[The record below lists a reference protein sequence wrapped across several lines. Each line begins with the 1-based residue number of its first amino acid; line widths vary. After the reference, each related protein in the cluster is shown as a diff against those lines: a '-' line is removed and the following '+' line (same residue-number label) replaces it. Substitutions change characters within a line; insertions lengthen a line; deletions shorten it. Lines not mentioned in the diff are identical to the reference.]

1 MSRTLIRGVLAVA
14 VWAGLWTG
22 GGGAAW
28 GLTIY
33 RIGGAELPPPEL
45 TQEEGVT
52 FVQMNWADV
61 DGNKHGEIDQLDFA
75 SGYITPVELDSTVN
89 LTPLLEERGG
99 QILTLD
105 WTSWKKYI
113 EEDISIFDG
122 DSTTAYLGDGHF
134 ASHGPPHK
142 DYIFDFGGRFLI
154 ERIKIFPR
162 ERFMADRFIES
173 FIIGS
178 SDGDPLKD
186 GARDYL
192 VGTRGSYYDFNI
204 VYDITEN
211 TQSLIDLR
219 MPEEPIHSLL
229 FQAPENNRGIWEIAE
244 FEIYGVGYAPEARYV
259 SNIIDLGGVASLGA
273 LNWFGMTDAGAKV
286 ALTMRSGDDDG
297 PNIYWRRTFRGD
309 EISRF
314 DEKGKGLTLA
324 TYEKLS
330 RGQKAGITHDTENW
344 DFWSPAYDFS
354 SVGGDLKGDKP
365 RRFLQFRADFE
376 STREASGR
384 LDYLEFAV
392 SLPPVA
398 SEVVAE
404 IEPTESGAGEVTPF
418 SYRLL
423 PRFQADDLGF
433 DTIEIET
440 PVRAEGVDGVRIGG
454 MEVAFEELWREAD
467 GFAVRIPR
475 VDLQS
480 TDELIEVDFRS
491 AIFEFGTVFG
501 GRVAD
506 SERPH
511 EVHQAVTPGDAD
523 PQLDGNRLSVAL
535 TEVGQ
540 KAIHAV
546 RFGSSVL
553 TPNGDGVNDG
563 LEIEYDL
570 LNLHGQVPVVI
581 DLFDLSGRRVAE
593 VYRGVAASGR
603 FFVGWDGRNGSEE
616 LLPPGLYLLR
626 LEVETDEGIDTR
638 NQIISLAY

>member
-1 MSRTLIRGVLAVA
+1 MNRTLIRGVLAVA
-14 VWAGLWTG
+14 VWIGLWKG
-22 GGGAAW
+22 GGDVAW

-52 FVQMNWADV
+52 FVQINWADV
-61 DGNKHGEIDQLDFA
+61 DGKTHGDIDQLDFE
-75 SGYITPVELDSTVN
+75 SGYITPVQLDSTVN

-99 QILTLD
+99 QILALD
-105 WTSWKKYI
+105 WTGWGRYT
-113 EEDISIFDG
+113 EEDIAIFDR
-122 DSTTAYLGDGHF
+122 DSTTVYLGDGHF
-134 ASHGPPHK
+134 ASHGPPQK
-142 DYIFDFGGRFLI
+142 NYIFDFGGRFLI
-154 ERIKIFPR
+154 ERIRIFPR

-186 GARDYL
+186 GAREF
-192 VGTRGSYYDFNI
+192 VAGTRGSYHDFDI

-211 TQSLIDLR
+211 TQSLLDLP
-219 MPEEPIHSLL
+219 MPTEPIHSLL
-229 FQAPENNRGIWEIAE
+229 FQAPENNKGIWEIAE

-259 SNIIDLGGVASLGA
+259 SNIIDLGGAASLGRV
-273 LNWFGMTDAGAKV
+273 NWVGATDPGAAV
-286 ALTMRSGDDDG
+286 ALTMRSGDDAG
-297 PNIYWRRTFRGD
+297 PNIYWRYTFRGN

-314 DEKGKGLTLA
+314 DEQGKALTLA
-324 TYEKLS
+324 TYDRLNK
-330 RGQKAGITHDTENW
+330 GQKAGITHDTENW
-344 DFWSPAYDFS
+344 DFWSPSYDFAS
-354 SVGGDLKGDKP
+354 GSGELVGDKP
-365 RRFLQFRADFE
+365 RRFLQFRTDFE
-376 STREASGR
+376 STRASSGR

-398 SEVVAE
+398 SQVVAE
-404 IEPTESGAGEVTPF
+404 IAPTEAGAGEVTSF
-418 SYRLL
+418 TYRLL

-454 MEVAFEELWREAD
+454 VEVVFEELWREAD

-475 VDLQS
+475 VDLQG

-506 SERPH
+506 GDRPY

-523 PQLDGNRLSVAL
+523 PLVDGNRLSVAL

-553 TPNGDGVNDG
+553 TPNGDGVNDE

-570 LNLHGQVPVVI
+570 LNLHGQVPVGI
-581 DLFDLSGRRVAE
+581 DLFDLSGRRVVE
-593 VYRGVAASGR
+593 VYRGVADSGR
-603 FFVGWDGRNGSEE
+603 FFADWDGRDESGE